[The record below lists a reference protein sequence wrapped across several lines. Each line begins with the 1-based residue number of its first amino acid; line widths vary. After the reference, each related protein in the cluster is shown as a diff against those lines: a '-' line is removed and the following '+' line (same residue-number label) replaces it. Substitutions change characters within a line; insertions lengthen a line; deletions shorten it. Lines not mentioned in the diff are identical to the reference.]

1 MKTSKDVSNYIKN
14 NEIEGEIL
22 DLESPVRTVEE
33 ASNAL
38 GIDEDQVIKSL
49 IFKTDKDPVLVI
61 IAGKYQVSKNKV
73 KEELNIQS
81 CELASPDLVKDITG
95 YPVGSVPP
103 IGLDLPKLVD
113 NGVVQKEYVYGGGG
127 SEHHL
132 LKIPP
137 SEVLIGNNTLIADI
151 KK

>member
-1 MKTSKDVSNYIKN
+1 MKTSKDLTSYIEN
-14 NEIEGEIL
+14 NEIEAELL
-22 DLESPVRTVEE
+22 DLESSVRTVEE
-33 ASNAL
+33 AANAL
-38 GIDEDQVIKSL
+38 GIDEDQIIKSL
-49 IFKTDKDPVLVI
+49 LFKTDKDPMLI
-61 IAGKYQVSKNKV
+61 IISGKYKVSRNKI
-73 KEELNIQS
+73 KKELNTQS
-81 CELASPDLVKDITG
+81 CELASPSLVKDMTD

-137 SEVLIGNNTLIADI
+137 SEVLIGNKTLIADI